1 MELPRRPP
9 RRICKTRPEAMTL
22 LKSGRAPVRHYA
34 GHEGVIKPALPAP
47 RQTNAASSFCPCRV
61 VAYRL
66 IARPCSRRRRAR
78 ASRSARF
85 SAPGAAD
92 ETANLVWSS
101 PDSALEGDEFEL
113 SVPGRTGKLNTSW
126 PGWVLSGRTDQSRG
140 VQGMRPHSVSS
151 SS

>member
-1 MELPRRPP
+1 
-9 RRICKTRPEAMTL
+9 MTL

-85 SAPGAAD
+85 SAPELQMKRPTWFGVRLTRRWR
-92 ETANLVWSS
+92 EMNSNFRFLVGPES
-101 PDSALEGDEFEL
+101 
-113 SVPGRTGKLNTSW
+113 
-126 PGWVLSGRTDQSRG
+126 
-140 VQGMRPHSVSS
+140 
-151 SS
+151 